1 MNKQELV
8 DAVAA
13 ETGLTKQQASEAVEA
28 VFKSIEGALK
38 KGECVSLV
46 GFGTF
51 AVRERAARQGRN
63 PSTGSMKIAAAKRR
77 VLSAGKKLKE
87 AASGGTDDPGP
98 SIITFSSSITVKGK
112 VRG

>member
-8 DAVAA
+8 DAVSA
-13 ETGLTKQQASEAVEA
+13 ETGLTKQQAREAVEA
-28 VFKSIEGALK
+28 VFSSIEGALR
-38 KGECVSLV
+38 KGERVSLI

-51 AVRERAARQGRN
+51 AVRESAARQGRN
-63 PSTGSMKIAAAKRR
+63 PNTGVRKFGAAKRR
-77 VLSAGKKLKE
+77 VLSTEKKLKE

-98 SIITFSSSITVKGK
+98 SITFTPSITVKGK